1 MSIFCPKVSQ
11 SPPKSKTLAHRAQ
24 KKKPP
29 PESAPPKKGKFAP
42 DTPKPPPMS
51 AFFRVSM
58 ALLLLGKPAALLAQF
73 SDMEVFTSLDE
84 ALLNP
89 SHVVALSLD

>member
-1 MSIFCPKVSQ
+1 
-11 SPPKSKTLAHRAQ
+11 
-24 KKKPP
+24 
-29 PESAPPKKGKFAP
+29 
-42 DTPKPPPMS
+42 MS

-89 SHVVALSLD
+89 SHVVALSLASQALEEAPLGLGAFPHLLMCDLSENHLA